1 MNKKDANITFS
12 SYFNDITIHFYE
24 DTDFMESVGKRF
36 GIDVNRDYF
45 LAMSFLYPSDMAVSY
60 EDKCALT
67 DLLSPVAAYGPIN
80 KSIDSPQFLIC
91 DRGTTLF
98 LAAHT
103 KEELTGSRG
112 NVCDKALELLKQNRP
127 DVFIRIGIGT
137 LETGLSGIER
147 TYQNSLE
154 AVHAGE
160 KFKKERRVLD
170 FMGMEIYSAINAM
183 VLAHGQSLI
192 STILL
197 QLTDGEQT
205 ILGKYYQCKEQIP
218 AAAAAL
224 HLSEVDVSNALGR
237 IKEKTGLDVNDT
249 EDNFKLNFIMI
260 AKRVLEKEKSNKQ
273 AVRAL

>member
-60 EDKCALT
+60 EDKCALM

-205 ILGKYYQCKEQIP
+205 ILGKYYKCKEQIP
-218 AAAAAL
+218 AVAAAL
-224 HLSEVDVSNALGR
+224 HLSEEEVLNTLCR